1 MKKNMKKMLIL
12 LAATMLLLTFA
23 VGGTIAY
30 LVTSDGPVVNTF
42 EPAKVTIEVTEDPF
56 AENDNI
62 KNNVQIKNT
71 GSAKAYIRAAI
82 VVTWQ
87 DANGNIYPA
96 FPVEY
101 TDYRIDYGTGWT
113 PSGGYY
119 YYNGEVEPGDPT
131 TNLINS
137 IAPVAGRAPNG
148 YDLHV
153 EILAQAIQAE
163 GGAVASATNWTIT
176 KPTN

>member
-42 EPAKVTIEVTEDPF
+42 EPAKVTIAVKESFE
-56 AENDNI
+56 DNI
-62 KNNVQIKNT
+62 KKDVYITNT

-96 FPVEY
+96 FPVEN

-131 TNLINS
+131 TNLIDS
-137 IAPVAGRAPNG
+137 IAPVAGKAPNG
-148 YDLHV
+148 YALHV